1 MQALHSVNRENGE
14 RMTAKEVLERFC
26 VLSERV
32 AEKIYKNTESA
43 DCFCGAKPIT
53 EDFKFSCEVLVYIE
67 NIVNAAVDE
76 KIGQEKS
83 AMPEEPIA
91 VIKARVA
98 RKYIEYYEEKI
109 KKGNSNFVESLAFAQ
124 NQLAE
129 ALIEM
134 QSA

>member
-1 MQALHSVNRENGE
+1 
-14 RMTAKEVLERFC
+14 MTAKEVLERFC

-53 EDFKFSCEVLVYIE
+53 EDFRFSYEVLVYIE
-67 NIVNAAVDE
+67 NVVDAAIYE
-76 KIGQEKS
+76 KIKQE
-83 AMPEEPIA
+83 EEEAKPKESM
-91 VIKARVA
+91 VEIKARVA
-98 RKYIEYYEEKI
+98 RQYIEYYEKQIEKGY
-109 KKGNSNFVESLAFAQ
+109 KNFAESLAFAQ

-134 QSA
+134 QSN